1 MGKIGKLPLP
11 NQPHDLDHGNVGRL
25 DERGARWEV
34 AMHTQKSEQ
43 ADRAISTAAAT
54 DGPLSVVCFSTYVSD
69 PGRQEPRHRD
79 VRNFLLALRGER
91 IDGESRIP
99 VGTEERALSATNAN
113 DSIDWFGEMV
123 SHYLSENQLRRRVA
137 LVPVPTSRT
146 TLDSSAGP
154 WTSLLAISI
163 ASNGLEEADIVD
175 VLRWRSPLPPPG
187 QRSSTAAELF
197 ENLAVTRK
205 LDPGVPVVLVDY
217 LYASS
222 ATLRACAGRLR
233 ELGVPVPLAV
243 CAGRTTDQAVHG
255 AFTVVVGEI
264 SAFEPGH

>member
-1 MGKIGKLPLP
+1 MEI
-11 NQPHDLDHGNVGRL
+11 
-25 DERGARWEV
+25 E
-34 AMHTQKSEQ
+34 KSE
-43 ADRAISTAAAT
+43 RAARVISATAPSE
-54 DGPLSVVCFSTYVSD
+54 GPLQVVCFSTYVSD
-69 PGRQEPRHRD
+69 PVRQEPRHRD
-79 VRNFLLALRGER
+79 AYNFLLALRGER
-91 IDGESRIP
+91 IEGESRIP
-99 VGTEERALSATNAN
+99 VGNDERQLSTTNAN

-123 SHYLSENQLRRRVA
+123 ARYMADNDLPRRVA

-163 ASNGLEEADIVD
+163 ASNGLEDADIVD
-175 VLRWRSPLPPPG
+175 ALRWRIPLPPPG
-187 QRSSTAAELF
+187 HRSSTAAELF
-197 ENLAVTRK
+197 ENLALTRK

-217 LYASS
+217 LYTSS

-233 ELGVPVPLAV
+233 EQGVSVPLAV

-264 SAFEPGH
+264 SVFEPGH

>member
-1 MGKIGKLPLP
+1 
-11 NQPHDLDHGNVGRL
+11 
-25 DERGARWEV
+25 
-34 AMHTQKSEQ
+34 MHTQKSEQ
-43 ADRAISTAAAT
+43 AARVVSTAAAG
-54 DGPLSVVCFSTYVSD
+54 DGSIQVVCFSTYVSD

-91 IDGESRIP
+91 IDAESRIP
-99 VGTEERALSATNAN
+99 VGGEERSLSATNAN

-123 SHYLSENQLRRRVA
+123 ARYLNDNQLQRNVA

-217 LYASS
+217 LYTSS

-233 ELGVPVPLAV
+233 EQGIRVPLAV

-264 SAFEPGH
+264 SVFEPGH

>member
-1 MGKIGKLPLP
+1 
-11 NQPHDLDHGNVGRL
+11 
-25 DERGARWEV
+25 
-34 AMHTQKSEQ
+34 MHTQKSE
-43 ADRAISTAAAT
+43 RAAGAVSTKAEG
-54 DGPLSVVCFSTYVSD
+54 DGPLQVVCFSTYVSD
-69 PGRQEPRHRD
+69 PHRQEPRHRD
-79 VRNFLLALRGER
+79 VCNFLLALRGER
-91 IDGESRIP
+91 IEGESKVP
-99 VGTEERALSATNAN
+99 VGTEERPLSATNAN

-123 SHYLSENQLRRRVA
+123 ARYLSDNQLQRRVA

-175 VLRWRSPLPPPG
+175 ALRWRNPLPPPG
-187 QRSSTAAELF
+187 HRSSTAAELF

-205 LDPGVPVVLVDY
+205 LDLEVPVVLVDY
-217 LYASS
+217 LYTSS

-233 ELGVPVPLAV
+233 ALGVQVPLAV

>member
-1 MGKIGKLPLP
+1 M
-11 NQPHDLDHGNVGRL
+11 D
-25 DERGARWEV
+25 
-34 AMHTQKSEQ
+34 TQKSEEANRTLSASPQ
-43 ADRAISTAAAT
+43 GT
-54 DGPLSVVCFSTYVSD
+54 DPAPLRVLCFSTYVSD
-69 PGRQEPRHRD
+69 PLRQEPRHRD

-91 IDGESRIP
+91 ISAESSIP
-99 VGTEERALSATNAN
+99 VAGEERLLSSVNAN

-123 SHYLSENQLRRRVA
+123 ARYLIDNDLPRRVA

-146 TLDSSAGP
+146 TLESSAGP

-163 ASNGLEEADIVD
+163 ASNGLDEADIVD
-175 VLRWRSPLPPPG
+175 TLRWRKPLPPPG
-187 QRSSTAAELF
+187 HRSSTASELF

-205 LDPGVPVVLVDY
+205 LDPQVPVVLVDY
-217 LYASS
+217 LYTSS

-233 ELGVPVPLAV
+233 EQGLQVPLAV

-264 SAFEPGH
+264 SVFEPGH

>member
-1 MGKIGKLPLP
+1 MQTHKS
-11 NQPHDLDHGNVGRL
+11 VRA
-25 DERGARWEV
+25 ERAL
-34 AMHTQKSEQ
+34 S
-43 ADRAISTAAAT
+43 STAP
-54 DGPLSVVCFSTYVSD
+54 DGGALQVVCFSTYVSD
-69 PGRQEPRHRD
+69 PARQEPRHRD

-91 IDGESRIP
+91 IEAESRIP
-99 VGTEERALSATNAN
+99 VGNDERSLSSTNAN

-123 SHYLSENQLRRRVA
+123 ARYLEDNDFPRRIS

-146 TLDSSAGP
+146 TLESSAGP

-163 ASNGLEEADIVD
+163 ASNGVDEADIVD
-175 VLRWRSPLPPPG
+175 ALRWRSPLPPPG

-197 ENLAVTRK
+197 ENLAVTRR
-205 LDPGVPVVLVDY
+205 LDPGMPVILVDY
-217 LYASS
+217 IYTSS

-233 ELGVPVPLAV
+233 EHGVQVPLAV

>member
-1 MGKIGKLPLP
+1 
-11 NQPHDLDHGNVGRL
+11 
-25 DERGARWEV
+25 
-34 AMHTQKSEQ
+34 MHTHKSEQ
-43 ADRAISTAAAT
+43 VARTVSATAR
-54 DGPLSVVCFSTYVSD
+54 GGGLLQVVCFSTYVSD
-69 PGRQEPRHRD
+69 PVRQEPRHRD

-91 IDGESRIP
+91 IESESKVP
-99 VGTEERALSATNAN
+99 VGSDERPLSTTNAN

-123 SHYLSENQLRRRVA
+123 AGYLADNDFPRRVA

-146 TLDSSAGP
+146 TLESSAGP

-175 VLRWRSPLPPPG
+175 ALRWRNPLPPPG

-205 LDPGVPVVLVDY
+205 LDADVPVVLVDH
-217 LYASS
+217 LYTSS

-233 ELGVPVPLAV
+233 EQGLQVPLAV

-264 SAFEPGH
+264 SVFEPGH

>member
-1 MGKIGKLPLP
+1 M
-11 NQPHDLDHGNVGRL
+11 D
-25 DERGARWEV
+25 
-34 AMHTQKSEQ
+34 TQKSEE
-43 ADRAISTAAAT
+43 AGRTLSAMTPG
-54 DGPLSVVCFSTYVSD
+54 GPSPSKLRVLCFSTYVSD
-69 PGRQEPRHRD
+69 PLRQEPRHRD

-91 IDGESRIP
+91 ISAESKIL
-99 VGTEERALSATNAN
+99 VAGEERSLSSTNSN

-123 SHYLSENQLRRRVA
+123 ARHLIDNDFPRRVA
-137 LVPVPTSRT
+137 LVPVPTSRI
-146 TLDSSAGP
+146 TLESSAGP

-175 VLRWRSPLPPPG
+175 SLRWRKPLPPPG

-205 LDPGVPVVLVDY
+205 LDPEVPVVLVDY
-217 LYASS
+217 LYMSS

-233 ELGVPVPLAV
+233 EQGISVPLAI

-255 AFTVVVGEI
+255 AFTVVMGEI
-264 SAFEPGH
+264 SVFEPGN

>member
-1 MGKIGKLPLP
+1 
-11 NQPHDLDHGNVGRL
+11 
-25 DERGARWEV
+25 
-34 AMHTQKSEQ
+34 MHTEKSEQ
-43 ADRAISTAAAT
+43 AARGVSVTAHGE
-54 DGPLSVVCFSTYVSD
+54 GPLHVVCFSTYVSD
-69 PGRQEPRHRD
+69 PVRQEPRHRD
-79 VRNFLLALRGER
+79 ARNFLLALRGER
-91 IDGESRIP
+91 IEGESTIP
-99 VGTEERALSATNAN
+99 VGNDDRQLSSTNAN

-123 SHYLSENQLRRRVA
+123 ARYMTDNGLPRRVA
-137 LVPVPTSRT
+137 LIPVPTSRT
-146 TLDSSAGP
+146 TLESSAGP

-175 VLRWRSPLPPPG
+175 ALRWRSPLPPPG
-187 QRSSTAAELF
+187 HRSSTAAELF

-217 LYASS
+217 LYTSS

-233 ELGVPVPLAV
+233 EQGVSVPLAV

-264 SAFEPGH
+264 SVFEPGH

>member
-1 MGKIGKLPLP
+1 M
-11 NQPHDLDHGNVGRL
+11 D
-25 DERGARWEV
+25 A
-34 AMHTQKSEQ
+34 QKSEE
-43 ADRAISTAAAT
+43 AGRTLSGMTPGGASSST
-54 DGPLSVVCFSTYVSD
+54 LRVLCFSTYVSD
-69 PGRQEPRHRD
+69 PLRQEPRHRD

-91 IDGESRIP
+91 ISDESRIP
-99 VGTEERALSATNAN
+99 VAGAERLLSSANAN

-123 SHYLSENQLRRRVA
+123 ARYLIDNDAPRRVA

-146 TLDSSAGP
+146 TLESSAGP

-175 VLRWRSPLPPPG
+175 SLRWRKPLPPPG
-187 QRSSTAAELF
+187 HRSSTAAELF

-205 LDPGVPVVLVDY
+205 LDPEVPVVLVDY
-217 LYASS
+217 LYTSS

-233 ELGVPVPLAV
+233 EQGISVPLAI

-255 AFTVVVGEI
+255 AFTVVMGEI
-264 SAFEPGH
+264 SVFEPGN